1 MYNEQI
7 TYNINEKKLIL
18 YICIPINM
26 SKTRTRI
33 RIIQRKFGGTKKTR
47 GQVNQDLKDCM
58 EEKTTLEKNLKDINT
73 VLFSL
78 QSQILEQNNK
88 ISNLET
94 KNNTLETKNNTLET
108 NIKYLETNIDYLE
121 TNVDSLET
129 KNKEQNI
136 EIGNLQS
143 NVIYENIFTTLQDI
157 NRYKKMEE
165 NALIKDNGSLYKFRN
180 ARNKINHFI
189 DDNDPITEKE
199 NKIKFIM
206 DKLLIIK
213 KKKPKLVHDF
223 NNRYNGIISKYINY
237 LKSIN
242 IEYDETTYE
251 QNKPEYEAWWNHL
264 P

>member
-1 MYNEQI
+1 
-7 TYNINEKKLIL
+7 
-18 YICIPINM
+18 M

-33 RIIQRKFGGTKKTR
+33 RTIQRKIGGTKKTR
-47 GQVNQDLKDCM
+47 GQVNKDLKDCM
-58 EEKTTLEKNLKDINT
+58 EEKTTLEKNLKDIKD
-73 VLFSL
+73 VLISF
-78 QSQILEQNNK
+78 QVQI
-88 ISNLET
+88 
-94 KNNTLETKNNTLET
+94 NTLEEKNKEQDKHLKEQDKNIESLETNVESLET
-108 NIKYLETNIDYLE
+108 NIE
-121 TNVDSLET
+121 SLER
-129 KNKEQNI
+129 KDKDQDKKIKEQNI

-157 NRYKKMEE
+157 NRYKRMEE

-213 KKKPKLVHDF
+213 QKKPRLVHDF
-223 NNRYNGIISKYINY
+223 NNRYNGIISKYITY

>member
-1 MYNEQI
+1 
-7 TYNINEKKLIL
+7 
-18 YICIPINM
+18 M
-26 SKTRTRI
+26 SKTRARI
-33 RIIQRKFGGTKKTR
+33 RTIRTIQRKIGGTKKTR

-58 EEKTTLEKNLKDINT
+58 EEKATLEETLRDIKT
-73 VLFSL
+73 VLISL
-78 QSQILEQNNK
+78 QEQILVQNNK
-88 ISNLET
+88 IGNLET

-108 NIKYLETNIDYLE
+108 NI
-121 TNVDSLET
+121 DSLET

-157 NRYKKMEE
+157 NRYKRMEE

-213 KKKPKLVHDF
+213 KKKPKLVQDF

>member
-1 MYNEQI
+1 
-7 TYNINEKKLIL
+7 
-18 YICIPINM
+18 M

-33 RIIQRKFGGTKKTR
+33 RTIQRKIGGTKKTR

-58 EEKTTLEKNLKDINT
+58 EKKTTLEKNLNDINT

-94 KNNTLETKNNTLET
+94 KNNTLEI
-108 NIKYLETNIDYLE
+108 NIEYLETNIDSLE
-121 TNVDSLET
+121 TNIDSLETNIDSLETNIESLET

-157 NRYKKMEE
+157 NRYKRMEE

-189 DDNDPITEKE
+189 DDNDSITEKE

-206 DKLLIIK
+206 EKLLIIK

-242 IEYDETTYE
+242 IAYDETTYE
-251 QNKPEYEAWWNHL
+251 QNKPEYEAWWDHL